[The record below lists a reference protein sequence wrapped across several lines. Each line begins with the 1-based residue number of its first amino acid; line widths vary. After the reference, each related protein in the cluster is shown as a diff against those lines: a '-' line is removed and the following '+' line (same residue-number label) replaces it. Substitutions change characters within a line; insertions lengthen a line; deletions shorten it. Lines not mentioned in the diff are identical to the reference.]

1 MNAGIHLE
9 ELHQELQAADGG
21 RRIELLNQIAR
32 EMMAVDVNRGAE
44 LAQEAVVLARKMIS
58 EGEPGGAQGMTTA
71 LMLKATCQNKQGH
84 TAEALET
91 LDEAMVQFA
100 EMNDRE
106 GEAGALNNF
115 GNVYLSIGDYPRA
128 LENYLRSL
136 AIKTELGKRHAG
148 AGTMRNIG
156 IVYQHLGDYSNAL
169 DHHLASCELLR
180 ENGDRRG
187 EARALI
193 SVGHVY
199 ELLDNHGAALEHYY
213 NAYEIIREADL
224 LDEEARVLGNIGN
237 IHAKRQRYDEALQ
250 FFQRSLVIKRRVGD
264 VHSQANLL
272 LNIGLVYVHRGELDR
287 ALPQFGQSLTIKR
300 RTGNRLGEAEAL
312 HALGVL
318 NGRRDFSG
326 HDSNLALEQL
336 KQALDIAEKLQAKR
350 LVYDVK
356 HSLAELYEQRGEFE
370 QALAEYRSFHLLKE
384 ELHGSD
390 RDKKLRDLQTVHQV
404 ETARREAEI
413 YRLRNVELVSLNED
427 LRKEKSRADMLNT
440 HLQDVNSNL
449 EKIVNEKNEFLGI
462 VAHDLR
468 NPLANIVLSASM
480 VNNYRGRMTS
490 ADIGREMD
498 KIELTATHLK
508 DIVANLLDLNKLDS
522 GARAMEQS
530 QVDVH
535 KLILTLVTLHRDR
548 AAVKHIRLDFDQ
560 GDIRHAVARADKQAF
575 QQSIENILSNA
586 IKYSPPGKRIHIRLS
601 RSTSAAGV
609 DCFNIHVRDEGPGI
623 PSEERHRLFEKFA
636 RLSSKPTGGEHSAG
650 LGLYITKRLMNE
662 MRGDVSFLAPAGG
675 GAEFVLSIPAC

>member
-1 MNAGIHLE
+1 MNAGVHLE

-21 RRIELLNQIAR
+21 RRIVLLNQIAR
-32 EMMAVDVNRGAE
+32 ETMAVDAKRGAE
-44 LAQEAVVLARKMIS
+44 LAQEAVLLARKMIN
-58 EGEPGGAQGMTTA
+58 EGESGGAQGMTTA
-71 LMLKATCQNKQGH
+71 LMLKAICQNKQGH
-84 TAEALET
+84 TSEALET

-100 EMNDRE
+100 EMDDRE

-128 LENYLRSL
+128 LEHYLRSL

-148 AGTMRNIG
+148 TLRNIG

-169 DHHLASCELLR
+169 DHHVSSCELLR

-224 LDEEARVLGNIGN
+224 LDEEARVLGNIGS
-237 IHAKRQRYDEALQ
+237 IHAKGRRYDEALQ
-250 FFQRSLVIKRRVGD
+250 FFQRSLAIKRRVGD

-287 ALPQFGQSLTIKR
+287 ALPQFGQSLAIKR

-326 HDSNLALEQL
+326 YDPKLALEQL
-336 KQALDIAEKLQAKR
+336 QQALDIAEKLQAKR

-404 ETARREAEI
+404 ESARKEAEI
-413 YRLRNVELVSLNED
+413 YRLRNVELASLNED
-427 LRKEKSRADMLNT
+427 LRREKSRADMLNA

-530 QVDVH
+530 QIDVH
-535 KLILTLVTLHRDR
+535 KLMLTLVTLHRDR
-548 AAVKHIRLDFDQ
+548 AAVKHIRLDYEP

-575 QQSIENILSNA
+575 QQSIENIISNA
-586 IKYSPPGKRIHIRLS
+586 IKYSPPGKRVSIRLS
-601 RSTSAAGV
+601 RSEPAPGEARY
-609 DCFNIHVRDEGPGI
+609 NIHVRDEGPGI
-623 PSEERHRLFEKFA
+623 PADERQRLFEKFA
-636 RLSSKPTGGEHSAG
+636 RLSSKPTGGEHSVG

-662 MRGDVSFLAPAGG
+662 MRGDVSFLAPSGG